1 MVEPSGVSYVSKFFS
16 HITIS
21 VAAFNPLAN
30 KFQNSVRLPQ
40 ILPKH
45 GILLFS
51 PGVQR
56 DITGYQSSSLS
67 EEDIAK
73 VARIWLNEY

>member
-1 MVEPSGVSYVSKFFS
+1 MGINKLCCRPFGCGVILGGYDRDGPQLYMVEPSGVSYVSKFFS

-40 ILPKH
+40 ILSKH
-45 GILLFS
+45 GI
-51 PGVQR
+51 
-56 DITGYQSSSLS
+56 
-67 EEDIAK
+67 
-73 VARIWLNEY
+73 